1 MNKLTGMPTREAL
14 PTRPNW
20 RRSHP
25 LLSASKILSLV
36 CPCCCGGRTLVRNH
50 IDRGREVIYDRFLNT
65 LSTSIH
71 QNPMVERATRARKA
85 VNSQRR
91 KR

>member
-1 MNKLTGMPTREAL
+1 M
-14 PTRPNW
+14 
-20 RRSHP
+20 
-25 LLSASKILSLV
+25 
-36 CPCCCGGRTLVRNH
+36 
-50 IDRGREVIYDRFLNT
+50 YDRFLDT
-65 LSTSIH
+65 VSTSIH